1 VWMPRLRYWVLLSGV
16 CLHAAIEYA
25 LNIPLFSLTIVA
37 TYILWWGGRSAPALG
52 RRTACPTAPAPPAK
66 LRIP

>member
-1 VWMPRLRYWVLLSGV
+1 VLLAGI

-37 TYILWWGGRSAPALG
+37 TYLNFVDPTELDAVGAWWRVRWRALALS
-52 RRTACPTAPAPPAK
+52 R
-66 LRIP
+66 